1 MESEGVSDAQLLQQV
16 RTLRRRTEQYLE
28 ALTGKAPSSRESR
41 GPVAHLHQK
50 IARLEAENKLL
61 KAELAE
67 ARQMSTALHAVKQAI
82 LQDVSVKHLVDD
94 K

>member
-1 MESEGVSDAQLLQQV
+1 MESDADLLVKV

-28 ALTGKAPSSRESR
+28 ALTGEAPSSRESR
-41 GPVAHLHQK
+41 GSVAHLHHK

-61 KAELAE
+61 KAELEE
-67 ARQMSTALHAVKQAI
+67 ARQMATALQAVKQAI
-82 LQDVSVKHLVDD
+82 LQGVSVKHLVDD